1 MKIKELVTD
10 RLIMRAPV
18 MEDAGLLK
26 NFEDRNR
33 DHLGIWETL
42 PNDPIDKRLLGLL
55 KDIEDNRSVRF
66 LMFLKERPEGPVIGM
81 CNFTQIFRGFFQAC
95 FLGYK
100 IDREYEGKGL
110 MKEALEAGT
119 QYMFEEVKLH
129 RIMANYVPRNERS
142 GNLLKKLGFVI
153 EGHAQ
158 EYLLINGVWE
168 DHVLTSLTNHNW
180 R

>member
-1 MKIKELVTD
+1 MKIKEIVTERLV
-10 RLIMRAPV
+10 MRAPV
-18 MEDAGLLK
+18 LEDAELLK
-26 NFEDRNR
+26 AFEDRNQ

-42 PNDPIDKRLLGLL
+42 PIDPIDKRLLGLL
-55 KDIEDNRSVRF
+55 KDIEENRSVRF
-66 LMFLKERPEGPVIGM
+66 LMFSKERPEGPVIGM

-110 MKEALEAGT
+110 MKEALEAGIR
-119 QYMFEEVKLH
+119 YMFEEVKIH

-142 GNLLKKLGFVI
+142 GNLLKRLGFVI
-153 EGHAQ
+153 EGHAK

-168 DHVLTSLTNHNW
+168 DHVLTSLTNQNW
-180 R
+180 K